1 MEFDA
6 TFLVAVISFL
16 VFVYL
21 MNKIFYAP
29 VLKIMQDRQALVE
42 HNFQNAHDTKKAVE
56 AQVSHRNNELDKS
69 REEARNLIAEH
80 SQKFKAERNIRIA
93 QYKEQ
98 LYSDVV
104 NQRETLR
111 SSAIEAKEVLK
122 DNVVNIAKDIS
133 QLILGD
139 AVSKETIDKSKI
151 EE

>member
-6 TFLVAVISFL
+6 TFLIAVISFL

-29 VLKIMQDRQALVE
+29 ILKIMQDRQALVE
-42 HNFQNAHDTKKAVE
+42 QNFQNAHDTKKAVE
-56 AQVSHRNNELDKS
+56 AQVAHRNNELDKS

-104 NQRETLR
+104 NQREDMR
-111 SSAIEAKEVLK
+111 NSAIEAKEVLK

-139 AVSKETIDKSKI
+139 AVNKEAIDKSKI

>member
-6 TFLVAVISFL
+6 TFLIAVISFL

-29 VLKIMQDRQALVE
+29 ILKIIQDRQALVE
-42 HNFQNAHDTKKAVE
+42 QNFQNAHDTKKAVE

-69 REEARNLIAEH
+69 REEARTLIAEH

-104 NQRETLR
+104 NQREDMR
-111 SSAIEAKEVLK
+111 NSAIEAKEVLK

-139 AVSKETIDKSKI
+139 AVNKEAIDKSKI

>member
-6 TFLVAVISFL
+6 TFLIAVISFL

-29 VLKIMQDRQALVE
+29 ILKIMQDRQALVE
-42 HNFQNAHDTKKAVE
+42 QNFQNAHDTKKAVE
-56 AQVSHRNNELDKS
+56 AQVAHRNNELDKS
-69 REEARNLIAEH
+69 REEARTLIAEH

-104 NQRETLR
+104 NQREDMR
-111 SSAIEAKEVLK
+111 NSAIEAKEVLK

-139 AVSKETIDKSKI
+139 AVNKEAIDKSKI

>member
-16 VFVYL
+16 LFVYL

-42 HNFQNAHDTKKAVE
+42 HNFQSAHDTKKAVE
-56 AQVSHRNNELDKS
+56 AQVAHRNNELDKS